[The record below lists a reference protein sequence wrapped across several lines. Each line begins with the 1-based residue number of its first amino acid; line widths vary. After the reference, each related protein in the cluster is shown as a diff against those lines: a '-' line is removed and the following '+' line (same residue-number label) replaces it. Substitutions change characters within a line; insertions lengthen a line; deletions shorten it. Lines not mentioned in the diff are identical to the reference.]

1 MNPWCGWIFNY
12 GVPVMKG
19 LDRFCGFRISRAG
32 VFFFVFFLTGCSALD
47 LETAKSEPHVPVAV
61 TPAINSR
68 QPTPG
73 SVWQGENSRNSLFA
87 DKKAR
92 YVNDIVTIIV
102 NEVSSGGNKAST
114 NTSRDTST
122 STGISAL
129 LGLDAS
135 ILEKNPNMGPSL
147 GVGGTSVNSL
157 KGKGDTSRNSNLV
170 ARLTARV
177 VNVLD
182 NGNLVIEGRRQL
194 NVNAENQYIVLS
206 GIVRPEDI
214 TEDNLIASQYIAD
227 ARIVYTGDGVINDKM
242 RPGWLTRI
250 VDWVWPF

>member
-1 MNPWCGWIFNY
+1 
-12 GVPVMKG
+12 MKG
-19 LDRFCGFRISRAG
+19 IDRFCGFRLSRAG
-32 VFFFVFFLTGCSALD
+32 VALFIFFLTGCSALD
-47 LETAKSEPHVPVAV
+47 METMKSEPQLPA
-61 TPAINSR
+61 TAIPAINSR
-68 QPTPG
+68 QSAPG
-73 SVWQGENSRNSLFA
+73 SIWQGENGKNSLFA

-122 STGISAL
+122 TAGITAL
-129 LGLDAS
+129 LGFDKAFLDGNA
-135 ILEKNPNMGPSL
+135 KNMGTSIE
-147 GVGGTSVNSL
+147 VGGTSTNSL
-157 KGKGDTSRNSNLV
+157 KGKGDTSRGSNLV

-214 TEDNLIASQYIAD
+214 TENNLVASQYIAD
-227 ARIVYTGDGVINDKM
+227 AKIVYSGDGVINDKM

>member
-1 MNPWCGWIFNY
+1 MKRFNH
-12 GVPVMKG
+12 
-19 LDRFCGFRISRAG
+19 FRLSRAG
-32 VFFFVFFLTGCSALD
+32 AALFIFLLAGCSASHTEIMKTDAELPPA
-47 LETAKSEPHVPVAV
+47 TVAAAPNTPR
-61 TPAINSR
+61 TPA
-68 QPTPG
+68 PG
-73 SVWQGENSRNSLFA
+73 SIWQGENGKNSLFA

-122 STGISAL
+122 TTGISAL
-129 LGLDAS
+129 LGFDKAFLDGNA
-135 ILEKNPNMGPSL
+135 KNMGTSI

-157 KGKGDTSRNSNLV
+157 KGKGDTSRGSNLV

-194 NVNAENQYIVLS
+194 NVNAENQYIILS
-206 GIVRPEDI
+206 GIVRPEDV
-214 TEDNLIASQYIAD
+214 TEDNVVASQYIAD
-227 ARIVYTGDGVINDKM
+227 AKIVYTGDGVINDKM

>member
-1 MNPWCGWIFNY
+1 MKKLNYARIF
-12 GVPVMKG
+12 
-19 LDRFCGFRISRAG
+19 RAG
-32 VFFFVFFLTGCSALD
+32 ATFFIFLLAGCSASHSEIMKTDAGLPPA
-47 LETAKSEPHVPVAV
+47 TAAAAMN
-61 TPAINSR
+61 TPRPPAS
-68 QPTPG
+68 G
-73 SVWQGENSRNSLFA
+73 SIWPGENAKNSLFA

-92 YVNDIVTIIV
+92 YVNDIVTVIV
-102 NEVSSGGNKAST
+102 SEVSKGGNNAST

-122 STGISAL
+122 KTGVTAL

-135 ILEKNPNMGPSL
+135 ILERNPTMGPSL

-157 KGKGDTSRNSNLV
+157 KGKGDTSRGSTLA
-170 ARLTARV
+170 ARMTARV

-194 NVNAENQYIVLS
+194 NVNAENQYIILS

-214 TEDNLIASQYIAD
+214 TENNVVASQYIAD
-227 ARIVYTGDGVINDKM
+227 AKIVYTGDGVINDKM